1 MYQTKKITAVF
12 LTVLSLTLLI
22 SGCSK
27 TSPTAASSQSP
38 SPSVESGSD
47 QKDEDRTIQTS
58 SGDVK
63 VPAAPKR
70 VIATYGLGDL
80 LALGVTPVATYKADG
95 RAYEKE
101 VADLPIWNQF
111 EAEEIMAFDP
121 DLILVVNQEQYDEVS
136 KIAPTILIPFT
147 QLSMEE
153 RVTYLGEIINKQE
166 EAKKAL
172 SSFKEKIVKAKETLN
187 QKGIDSQTFSIF
199 EASSKGTVWV
209 YGDKWGRGGDLIY
222 SQLGLKAPDVIQKE
236 IIGKDQY
243 RELSLESVQDY
254 SGDYI
259 IFSGE
264 LGSLADNPVWNSIPA
279 VKAGNIIPIDE
290 DLFYDIDLYSSSVQL
305 DYLMKELISK

>member
-1 MYQTKKITAVF
+1 
-12 LTVLSLTLLI
+12 
-22 SGCSK
+22 
-27 TSPTAASSQSP
+27 
-38 SPSVESGSD
+38 
-47 QKDEDRTIQTS
+47 
-58 SGDVK
+58 
-63 VPAAPKR
+63 
-70 VIATYGLGDL
+70 
-80 LALGVTPVATYKADG
+80 
-95 RAYEKE
+95 
-101 VADLPIWNQF
+101 
-111 EAEEIMAFDP
+111 
-121 DLILVVNQEQYDEVS
+121 
-136 KIAPTILIPFT
+136 
-147 QLSMEE
+147 
-153 RVTYLGEIINKQE
+153 VTYLGEILNKQE

-305 DYLMKELISK
+305 DYFMKELISK